1 MRSAV
6 VCLRACLCALDMHCG
21 AYMISMPCRMRRRL
35 ACCQSDTCRCAFLS
49 PLGRLW
55 TALYAVGI
63 EVARAS
69 LAQAAR
75 ARIIESGAAPFSLS
89 RGSAAAAG
97 SGSRT
102 RVRACAPPHP
112 LTSEGMKDG
121 SSWLRMS
128 PDERRDAM
136 HTVIAVLAA
145 SGYPRLSRIVLCACA
160 PTPILRG
167 AQESDDG
174 ARELVHRAV
183 GGEGSREI
191 LLALGWLLGRGGVL
205 HARSAS
211 GGTLTGYT
219 PSLSPAGSLRPES
232 CPIFPCVD
240 GTVASGPKSTEATV
254 RGAVRGALA
263 ALRALDLNTR
273 QVALRHAQL
282 VHGLKAL
289 VQVASPSAP
298 APLDARVHCLQQ
310 SFTSLLQA
318 S

>member
-1 MRSAV
+1 M
-6 VCLRACLCALDMHCG
+6 
-21 AYMISMPCRMRRRL
+21 
-35 ACCQSDTCRCAFLS
+35 
-49 PLGRLW
+49 
-55 TALYAVGI
+55 GI

-89 RGSAAAAG
+89 PGTAAAAG

-102 RVRACAPPHP
+102 RVRACAPSHP
-112 LTSEGMKDG
+112 LTSEGMRDG

-145 SGYPRLSRIVLCACA
+145 SGYPRLSRIVL
-160 PTPILRG
+160 ILRG

-174 ARELVHRAV
+174 ARELVHRAES
-183 GGEGSREI
+183 GKGSREI

-211 GGTLTGYT
+211 GGTLTGCT
-219 PSLSPAGSLRPES
+219 PSLSPAGLLRPES

-310 SFTSLLQA
+310 SFTSLPQA